1 MVYYT
6 ISLAILA
13 MVSAY
18 TFLVFPSSFK
28 GGVLLFLVLFAA
40 STNMF
45 YSVSLI
51 TEQIGYTK

>member
-1 MVYYT
+1 
-6 ISLAILA
+6 
-13 MVSAY
+13 MVSAF

-28 GGVLLFLVLFAA
+28 GGVLLFLVLLAA

-51 TEQIGYTK
+51 TEQIGYVK

>member
-6 ISLAILA
+6 ISLILLS
-13 MVSAY
+13 MVSAF

-28 GGVLLFLVLFAA
+28 GGVLLFLVLLAA

-51 TEQIGYTK
+51 TEQIGYAK